1 MDKHKTLHVG
11 LGPIG
16 CEIVSAAIKSG
27 TCEPVAAV
35 DINPELAGKSLADV
49 VAMEGVPPVEIMSD
63 LAEAAEAAV
72 ERGAT
77 VALVATGSRVEQVQP
92 QFETLMA
99 AGLNCV
105 TTCEEMI
112 FPWLR
117 AATAADELDTAARE
131 AGVSLLGA
139 GVNPGFVL
147 DLLPF
152 VTTRVCQTVRAVYA
166 TRIVNASL
174 RRRQLQEKIG
184 SGLEPD
190 EFRARAAENAIGHV
204 GLAESAALLA
214 DSLGWPWDDIEQS
227 IEPVIADVDVKTDYF
242 DVKQGRVRGQAQK
255 LRLTA
260 PQGVIEL
267 ELTMALDEPSL
278 DAVRIEGEPPVNL
291 LVEGGIHGDVATA
304 GTVINFA
311 GPCVKAAPGLRTV
324 TDVPLS

>member
-1 MDKHKTLHVG
+1 VEKYQSLHVG

-16 CEIVSAAIKSG
+16 REIVTAAAKSG
-27 TCEPVAAV
+27 RCEPVAAV
-35 DINPELAGKSLADV
+35 DISPEIAGRSLAEV
-49 VAMEGVPPVEIMSD
+49 VPTEGVPAVEIMGD
-63 LAEAAEAAV
+63 LAEAARVAV

-77 VALVATGSRVEQVQP
+77 VALVATGSRVEQVQE

-105 TTCEEMI
+105 TTCEEMV

-117 AATAADELDTAARE
+117 AATEADELDVAARE
-131 AGVSLLGA
+131 AGVSLLGV

-152 VTTRVCQTVRAVYA
+152 VATRVCQTVSAVYA

-174 RRRQLQEKIG
+174 RRQQLQAKIG
-184 SGLEPD
+184 SGLDPD
-190 EFRARAAENAIGHV
+190 DFRARAAQNAIGHV
-204 GLAESAALLA
+204 GLGESAALLA
-214 DSLGWPWDDIEQS
+214 DSLGWPWDNIEQS
-227 IEPVIADVDVKTDYF
+227 IEPVIADVAVKTEYF
-242 DVKQGRVRGQAQK
+242 EVKPGQVRGQAQK

-260 PQGVIEL
+260 PQGIIEL

-278 DAVRIEGEPPVNL
+278 DAVRIEGEPPVDL
-291 LVEGGIHGDVATA
+291 MVQGGIHGDRATA
-304 GTVINFA
+304 GTVVNFVA
-311 GPCVKAAPGLRTV
+311 SCVKAAPGLRTV

>member
-1 MDKHKTLHVG
+1 MERYQSLHVG

-16 CEIVSAAIKSG
+16 REIVTAAAKSG
-27 TCEPVAAV
+27 RCEPVAAA
-35 DINPELAGKSLADV
+35 DISPELAGRSLAE
-49 VAMEGVPPVEIMSD
+49 VAPTDGVPAVEIMGD
-63 LAEAAEAAV
+63 LAEAARVAV

-77 VALVATGSRVEQVQP
+77 VALVATGSRIAQVQE

-117 AATAADELDTAARE
+117 AATEADELDVAARE
-131 AGVSLLGA
+131 ANVSLLGV

-152 VTTRVCQTVRAVYA
+152 VVTRVCQTVSAVYA

-174 RRRQLQEKIG
+174 RRMQLQAKIG

-190 EFRARAAENAIGHV
+190 DFRARAAQNAIGHV
-204 GLAESAALLA
+204 GLGESAALLA
-214 DSLGWPWDDIEQS
+214 DSLGWPWDNIEQS
-227 IEPVIADVDVKTDYF
+227 IEPVIADADIKTEYF
-242 DVKQGRVRGQAQK
+242 DVKQGQVRGQAQK

-260 PQGVIEL
+260 PQGIIQL

-278 DAVRIEGEPPVNL
+278 DAVRIEGEPPVDL
-291 LVEGGIHGDVATA
+291 MVQGGIHGDRATA
-304 GTVINFA
+304 GTVINFVA
-311 GPCVKAAPGLRTV
+311 SCVKAAPGLRTV